1 MGADARLR
9 FGPGWAVLVA
19 GELCFA
25 TTETVLG
32 GFVFGLE
39 RTGLLFC
46 RVGSMNGAHV

>member
-9 FGPGWAVLVA
+9 FGPGCAVLVA

-25 TTETVLG
+25 TEETALD
-32 GFVFGLE
+32 GFVFELG

-46 RVGSMNGAHV
+46 RVD